1 MAMGLL
7 SKNRYVASGSNKIMK
22 ILLDSV
28 ILIDYF
34 NGISDAVSYVH
45 QNRTDLAISIITYT
59 EVLVG
64 FDIVQTPMAKIFLN
78 QFPILIITPV
88 IAEEIAVLRQNQRWK
103 LPDAIQAGIAQH
115 HHLQLATRNTKD
127 FDPTKHSFVC
137 VPYTI

>member
-1 MAMGLL
+1 
-7 SKNRYVASGSNKIMK
+7 MK

-103 LPDAIQAGIAQH
+103 LPDAIQAGIALH